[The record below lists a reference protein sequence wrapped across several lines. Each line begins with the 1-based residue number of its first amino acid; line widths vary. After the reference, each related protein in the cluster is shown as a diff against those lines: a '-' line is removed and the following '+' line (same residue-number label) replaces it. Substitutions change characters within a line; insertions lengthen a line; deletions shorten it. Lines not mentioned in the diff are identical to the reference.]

1 MHTHCVQAAGGHS
14 AENASTNCGGAA
26 SSMRTNE
33 AIIRSFP
40 GRVLTVTV
48 LSKNKR
54 SISFDST
61 VPASPPMKRACAP
74 SRSTSSSAVHTTAWT
89 PAALELE
96 ENLANAASHPAQGP
110 AVEQALIFDKPAPQR
125 GETPE
130 ATVA

>member
-1 MHTHCVQAAGGHS
+1 
-14 AENASTNCGGAA
+14 
-26 SSMRTNE
+26 MRTNE

-74 SRSTSSSAVHTTAWT
+74 SRSTSSSAVHATAWT
-89 PAALELE
+89 PAALDLE
-96 ENLANAASHPAQGP
+96 ENPANAASHLAQGP
-110 AVEQALIFDKPAPQR
+110 SVEQALIFDKPAPQR

-130 ATVA
+130 VTVA